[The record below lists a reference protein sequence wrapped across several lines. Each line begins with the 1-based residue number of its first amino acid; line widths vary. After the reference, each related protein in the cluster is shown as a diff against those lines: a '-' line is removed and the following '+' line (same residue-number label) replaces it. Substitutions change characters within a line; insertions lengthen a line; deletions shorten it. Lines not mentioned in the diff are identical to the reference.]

1 MKLGDFAGSAIDDL
15 PPLICYE
22 TSHEL
27 PDQDISQRSELFA
40 LGSTIY
46 EIMTGFKPYKG
57 LSDEEVRAAFI
68 KGHYPD
74 LESLVAFK
82 SVIAKCW
89 RQSYLNADEVL
100 RDVKSEGIIQY

>member
-1 MKLGDFAGSAIDDL
+1 
-15 PPLICYE
+15 
-22 TSHEL
+22 
-27 PDQDISQRSELFA
+27 
-40 LGSTIY
+40 
-46 EIMTGFKPYKG
+46 MTGFKPYKG